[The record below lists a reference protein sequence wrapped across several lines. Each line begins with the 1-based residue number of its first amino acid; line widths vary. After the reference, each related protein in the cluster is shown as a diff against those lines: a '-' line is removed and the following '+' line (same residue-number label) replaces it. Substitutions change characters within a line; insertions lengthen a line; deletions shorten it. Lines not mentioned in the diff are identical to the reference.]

1 MAKTPQQ
8 ANAKWV
14 ASTSQGQQ
22 TWVDNL
28 VNTSKPIVDAAIAQ
42 RSVLQANF
50 AAATAPGGLWETR
63 LRAVGDA
70 GVKQAARDKAQNYGT
85 GVQQASGRQL
95 SAITKIMA
103 YEQAGLQ
110 AIYSMP
116 SGTIAAAKARASAWI
131 DYMHAGK
138 GQLGA

>member
-1 MAKTPQQ
+1 MKTAAQ
-8 ANAKWV
+8 AASKWT
-14 ASTSQGQQ
+14 ASTQQGQQ

-28 VNTSKPIVDAAIAQ
+28 ANTSKPIVDAAINQ
-42 RSVLQANF
+42 RAVLQANF
-50 AAATAPGGLWETR
+50 AAATAPGGRWETN

-70 GVKQAARDKAQNYGT
+70 GIKAAARDKANNYGT
-85 GVQQASGRQL
+85 GVQQGAPKFA
-95 SAITKIMA
+95 SAIAKIIQ

-116 SGTIAAAKARASAWI
+116 SGTIAASKARATAWI